1 MSIKLIIDVRE
12 AEEFAENHAPDA
24 LNIPLSQLV
33 EGTADLSSIPTS
45 ASVIVYCR
53 SGNRS
58 ETAKR
63 ILESKGY
70 PDVTNGIN
78 ARVVQILLQSK

>member
-1 MSIKLIIDVRE
+1 MESNVIIDVRE
-12 AEEFAENHAPDA
+12 PEEFAENHSPAA

-33 EGTADLSSIPTS
+33 EGTADLSSIPES

-63 ILESKGY
+63 ILQSKGY
-70 PDVTNGIN
+70 SDVTNGIN
-78 ARVVQILLQSK
+78 SQVVQVLLQSK